1 MSKEIET
8 IEIHGESSVD
18 WQATAMR
25 YIELNSQKVEAIQR
39 VREIQQKLERFG
51 DRFDPSLS
59 TTQVFRGVAEELK
72 QALDGEQE

>member
-1 MSKEIET
+1 MSTGDLIL
-8 IEIHGESSVD
+8 D
-18 WQATAMR
+18 
-25 YIELNSQKVEAIQR
+25 ELLRQHAELTEAIQR

-72 QALDGEQE
+72 QALDGEQS